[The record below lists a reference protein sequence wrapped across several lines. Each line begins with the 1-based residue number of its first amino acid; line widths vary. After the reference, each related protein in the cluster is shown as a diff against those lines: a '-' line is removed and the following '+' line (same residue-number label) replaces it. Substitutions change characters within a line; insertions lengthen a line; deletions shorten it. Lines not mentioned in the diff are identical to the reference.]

1 MSLWFKLFLLWYMLK
16 EEVDRLI
23 ETLDIQDKDTI
34 EPTNDNSLLDTTITE
49 ASTITKTNNNT
60 QLENQQLITPSP
72 TPSLSPTPIR
82 SPKPMDFE
90 IVINQP
96 QEPTSQPT
104 TPRNQTQQGNEISR
118 DINLE
123 NILKRTRRSAYITV
137 LQQSDKLIGYHAL
150 FNTTIRAGGVTKPLH
165 QDILPPPPKS
175 WKQMQ
180 KHPYAKEFKKAVDKE
195 FNALLNKGT
204 FEYIDKSKVD
214 KQEPLL
220 LMWVFTYKFDQDGY
234 LIKYKA
240 RLVARGDLQYTIED
254 TYTTTLTAQIFRAI
268 IAIIAAFDLE
278 TR

>member
-1 MSLWFKLFLLWYMLK
+1 MDNNLLYYPTDLVLSDIIK

-23 ETLDIQDKDTI
+23 ETLDIQEKETI
-34 EPTNDNSLLDTTITE
+34 EPTNNNSLLDTTITE

-104 TPRNQTQQGNEISR
+104 TPRNQTQQGNKISR
-118 DINLE
+118 DINPE

-137 LQQSDKLIGYHAL
+137 LQQSDKLIGYYAS
-150 FNTTIRAGGVTKPLH
+150 FNTAIRAGGVTKPLH

-180 KHPYAKEFKKAVDKE
+180 KHPYAKEFKKVVDKE

-214 KQEPLL
+214 K
-220 LMWVFTYKFDQDGY
+220 
-234 LIKYKA
+234 
-240 RLVARGDLQYTIED
+240 
-254 TYTTTLTAQIFRAI
+254 
-268 IAIIAAFDLE
+268 
-278 TR
+278 